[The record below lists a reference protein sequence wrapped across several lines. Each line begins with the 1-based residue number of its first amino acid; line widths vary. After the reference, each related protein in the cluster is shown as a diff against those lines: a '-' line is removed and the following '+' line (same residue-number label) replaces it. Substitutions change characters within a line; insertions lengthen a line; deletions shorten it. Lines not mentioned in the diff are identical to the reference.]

1 MLKQLIIGFAAAA
14 AALSVHVSAMAAQS
28 GECGAEGGNVVW
40 TLENGT
46 VTISG
51 TGAMA
56 DYSAVGEPN
65 RGPWLLCGE
74 EVRNAV
80 ISDGVTNVGLR
91 AFYGC
96 ETLESAYLADTVT
109 SIGGAAFYDCGENFT
124 SVTIPAGVNFIEQ
137 SAFYGNTNLVI
148 KGYEGTYAQQFANT
162 KGISFESL
170 GAAQREQ
177 ITVSNADE
185 LLAAIGS
192 NRDIIL
198 NNGMYVFDEMIE
210 LNNISD
216 ITIKAAEPGK
226 AEILS
231 KDGYNPVVKMLNV
244 KNAELDGLIL
254 GHESIKYQDGCG
266 SSQNSSGYVV
276 QANNSDTVS
285 IKNCDLYGCG
295 TVAVVLSYTDNF
307 TASDCVLRDC
317 KEYIASIAG
326 ENVCF
331 ENCIISGNAYDPEYA
346 KTQAAITVIDYPAE
360 FKNCWFMNN
369 NSTVLEYAMGNGSI
383 SYPDSVFVDNV
394 WDEGTPGEYGVCLN
408 GITWQIE
415 DGILKLGYPIERGE
429 IRIDSEMGEVL
440 PYSMYSLPWRGK
452 EYTGVDT
459 APGVTYENE
468 LGGECGDNARWSF
481 SDDTLTIS
489 GSGAIAAYNTGTG
502 APWSEFAGDIKSV
515 VIEEGITE
523 IGANAFYNIPSI
535 TSLALPESLE
545 KIGLSAFSD
554 CTGITDIVFPSGLK
568 TIESAAFAYSGLK
581 DITLNEGL
589 EEIGASAFGSCTA
602 LERVSLPSTLTT
614 LGMRAFFNCTA
625 LKEINAAA
633 GNSFMSVNGILM
645 SADGKQVIL
654 CPYAYKKDVIAIPSG
669 VEVIGEDAFFENG
682 SDKIILPDSV
692 KSISS
697 RAFAWFRGSSIIV
710 PASVESMGE
719 EAFAYM
725 QNAEMLV
732 YRDSFAHS
740 YFEEQGIKFSFLP
753 QIGSVS
759 VKEENGSVTV
769 STEVTDAGN
778 AEIICVG
785 TSSGELTSVET
796 VNGDGKAIMAA
807 GTDSVKVF
815 CWSSIG
821 DMIPLCPAVEISVE

>member
-14 AALSVHVSAMAAQS
+14 AALSVHASVMAAQS

-56 DYSAVGEPN
+56 DYSAVDEPN
-65 RGPWLLCGE
+65 VGPWLLCGE

-80 ISDGVTNVGLR
+80 ISDGVTNVGMR

-96 ETLESAYLADTVT
+96 ETLESAYLADSVT
-109 SIGGAAFYDCGENFT
+109 SIGGAAFYDCGESFT
-124 SVTIPAGVNFIEQ
+124 SVTIPAGVNSIEQ

-162 KGISFESL
+162 KGIKFESL

-177 ITVSNADE
+177 ITVANADE

-198 NNGMYVFDEMIE
+198 NSGLYVFDEMIE

-216 ITIKAAEPGK
+216 ITIKAAEAGK

-231 KDGYNPVVKMLNV
+231 KDGYNPVVKMLDV
-244 KNAELDGLIL
+244 KNTELDGLIL

-276 QANNSDTVS
+276 QANNSDTVN

-360 FKNCWFMNN
+360 FKSCWFMNN
-369 NSTVLEYAMGNGSI
+369 NSTVLEYAMGSGSI
-383 SYPDSVFVDNV
+383 SYPDSVFTDNV
-394 WDEGTPGEYGVCLN
+394 WDEAVPAEYGVCLN

-415 DGILKLGYPIERGE
+415 DGILRLGYPIERGE
-429 IRIDSEMGEVL
+429 IKIESETGEVL

-459 APGVTYENE
+459 APGVIYENE

-481 SDDTLTIS
+481 SDGTLTIS
-489 GSGAIAAYNTGTG
+489 GSGAAAAYNTGTG

-535 TSLALPESLE
+535 TSLELPESLE
-545 KIGLSAFSD
+545 KIGSSAFSD

-581 DITLNEGL
+581 DITFNEGL

-602 LERVSLPSTLTT
+602 LERVYLPSTLTT
-614 LGMRAFFNCTA
+614 LGYRAFFRCTA
-625 LKEINAAA
+625 LKEISAAA
-633 GNSFMSVNGILM
+633 GASFMTINGMLM
-645 SADGKQVIL
+645 SADGKQVIF
-654 CPYAYKKDVIAIPSG
+654 CPYAYKKDVIVIPSG

-682 SDKIILPDSV
+682 SGKIIIPDSV
-692 KSISS
+692 KAVGN
-697 RAFAWFRGSSIIV
+697 RAFAWFRGNSIIV

-719 EAFAYM
+719 EAFAYI
-725 QNAEMLV
+725 QNAQMLV
-732 YRDSFAHS
+732 YRNSFAHS
-740 YFEEQGIKFSFLP
+740 YFEEQGIKLGLLP
-753 QIGSVS
+753 QISGV
-759 VKEENGSVTV
+759 VMNEENDAVTV
-769 STEVTDAGN
+769 TVDVTDTDN
-778 AEIICVG
+778 AAVICAG
-785 TSSGELTSVET
+785 TSGGALTGVASV
-796 VNGDGKAIMAA
+796 GSDGKVTMPK
-807 GTDSVKVF
+807 GTDAVKVF
-815 CWSSIG
+815 CWSSLG
-821 DMIPLCPAVEISVE
+821 DMIPLCPVTAEQ

>member
-14 AALSVHVSAMAAQS
+14 AALSVHVSAMAAQG

-65 RGPWLLCGE
+65 KGPWLLCGE

-80 ISDGVTNVGLR
+80 ISDGVTNVGMR

-109 SIGGAAFYDCGENFT
+109 TIGGAAFYDCGESFT
-124 SVTIPAGVNFIEQ
+124 SVTIPAGVNSIEQ

-162 KGISFESL
+162 KGITFESL
-170 GAAQREQ
+170 GAAQRDQ
-177 ITVSNADE
+177 ITVSNTDE

-198 NNGMYVFDEMIE
+198 NNGIYVLDNMIE

-216 ITIKAAEPGK
+216 ITIKAAELGK
-226 AEILS
+226 AELLS
-231 KDGYNPVVKMLNV
+231 KDGYNPVIKLLNV

-266 SSQNSSGYVV
+266 SSQFSSGYVV

-331 ENCIISGNAYDPEYA
+331 ENCIISGNAYDTEYA
-346 KTQAAITVIDYPAE
+346 KTKAAITVIDYPAE
-360 FKNCWFMNN
+360 FKSCWFMNN
-369 NSTVLEYAMGNGSI
+369 NSAVLEYAMGNGSL
-383 SYPDSVFVDNV
+383 SYPDSVFSDNV

-429 IRIDSEMGEVL
+429 IIIESETGEVL

-452 EYTGVDT
+452 KYTDVET
-459 APGVTYENE
+459 APGVIYENE

-481 SDDTLTIS
+481 SDGTLTIG
-489 GSGAIAAYNTGTG
+489 GSGAIAAYNMGTSM
-502 APWSEFAGDIKSV
+502 PWNEFAGDIKSV

-535 TSLALPESLE
+535 TSLTLPESLE

-554 CTGITDIVFPSGLK
+554 CTGIVDIVFPSGLK

-581 DITLNEGL
+581 NITLNEGL
-589 EEIGASAFGSCTA
+589 EEIGASAFGSCFD
-602 LERVSLPSTLTT
+602 LERVTLPSTLTV
-614 LGMRAFFNCTA
+614 LGFRAFFGCTA
-625 LKEINAAA
+625 LKEINAAT
-633 GNSFMSVNGILM
+633 GNSFKSVNGILM

-669 VEVIGEDAFFENG
+669 VEVIGEDAFFKNG
-682 SDKIILPDSV
+682 SDKIIIPDSV
-692 KSISS
+692 KSIGS
-697 RAFAWFRGSSIIV
+697 RAFAWFRGKSIIV

-719 EAFAYM
+719 EAFAYIP
-725 QNAEMLV
+725 NAEMLV
-732 YRDSFAHS
+732 YRNSFAHS
-740 YFEEQGIKFSFLP
+740 YFEEQGIKYDFLP
-753 QIGSVS
+753 KIGGISMKDEGGSV
-759 VKEENGSVTV
+759 EVTV
-769 STEVTDAGN
+769 EVSDAGN
-778 AEIICVG
+778 AAVICAGADGGALTGVSAVG
-785 TSSGELTSVET
+785 S
-796 VNGDGKAIMAA
+796 DGRVTMPA

-815 CWSSIG
+815 CWNSFD
-821 DMIPLCPAVEISVE
+821 DMIPICPVTAEKI